1 MRTRTKSRY
10 ILPTGKSLLT
20 NQCLEMMHAHLNSQ
34 AYKYDDKPF
43 YRIAEAVSDQNT
55 LVIVFATEDGHYGEA
70 DKLQ

>member
-1 MRTRTKSRY
+1 
-10 ILPTGKSLLT
+10 
-20 NQCLEMMHAHLNSQ
+20 MMHAHLNSQ